1 MEEKI
6 IDGEQPQVDEQTLVQ
21 EEHSIVQDSMTGS
34 LKNSKFKTEQELLR
48 AYENLEREYTK
59 KCQKLATLEKGL
71 DNAKAPNQDEKFLAE
86 LNKFYEQVPLAKNFQ
101 NELLSKSVERGE
113 ITKDSLYQDY
123 VEILGQAYTTEKEKN
138 SDSNLLFDKVIN
150 NDEIKNKIIG
160 DYIDKVKS
168 NKTTP
173 FVKAGD
179 GGYVISP
186 KVAPKTLQ
194 EAGNL
199 VKQILK

>member
-21 EEHSIVQDSMTGS
+21 EEHSIVQDSMDGS